1 MNNFWSAFRISGRVY
16 NRMYF
21 VFKGKWTY
29 NCGGG
34 GMFISGGAHKRQFTV
49 GIALSSPFTDVCC
62 NLLKIL
68 GFCSVAEVFSCKE
81 ERLASAKGQ
90 SSFFV
95 RNSSNTSQK
104 FSKCLKK

>member
-1 MNNFWSAFRISGRVY
+1 M
-16 NRMYF
+16 
-21 VFKGKWTY
+21 FKGKWTY

>member
-1 MNNFWSAFRISGRVY
+1 MRSLHNQGTFLYMNDFWSAFRISGRVY

-34 GMFISGGAHKRQFTV
+34 GVLISVGAQKRQFTV
-49 GIALSSPFTDVCC
+49 GIALGSPFIDVCC

-68 GFCSVAEVFSCKE
+68 GFWWVAEV
-81 ERLASAKGQ
+81 
-90 SSFFV
+90 V
-95 RNSSNTSQK
+95 
-104 FSKCLKK
+104 